1 MPIPNDPIILMSYLN
16 TQLRD
21 NYPSLEEL
29 CKSMQLEL
37 DEICEKLKQAGYIYS
52 NERNQFISDST
63 KK

>member
-29 CKSMQLEL
+29 CKSMCL
-37 DEICEKLKQAGYIYS
+37 DEAEIRAKLETVGFVYQP
-52 NERNQFISDST
+52 ERNQFV
-63 KK
+63 